1 LNSKIPELRAQFR
14 MSPWLLGA
22 AIGGVYTTYV
32 GEDQKCVL
40 DMSGEGY
47 EDNNFS
53 TLTRVMG
60 F

>member
-1 LNSKIPELRAQFR
+1 